1 MKQQRRR
8 RAKDSTRR
16 AGQIHITSV
25 ILIKSLQF
33 YHQFY
38 HRLAS
43 SLPSQASIYVTDCK
57 DGKIRIMWKH
67 QWTQGS
73 VLGHS
78 NAVTSLSWI
87 FFYYRR
93 RKCQAMASYLDI
105 LGNNLGYIF
114 SKITIGQLA
123 LGLSRHDNTVSA
135 AGLPVE
141 SDSIR
146 KVATAS
152 AWIILDAINQCY
164 FQFVSLEVVQPKL

>member
-1 MKQQRRR
+1 
-8 RAKDSTRR
+8 
-16 AGQIHITSV
+16 
-25 ILIKSLQF
+25 
-33 YHQFY
+33 
-38 HRLAS
+38 
-43 SLPSQASIYVTDCK
+43 
-57 DGKIRIMWKH
+57 
-67 QWTQGS
+67 
-73 VLGHS
+73 
-78 NAVTSLSWI
+78 
-87 FFYYRR
+87 
-93 RKCQAMASYLDI
+93 MASYLDI

>member
-1 MKQQRRR
+1 
-8 RAKDSTRR
+8 
-16 AGQIHITSV
+16 
-25 ILIKSLQF
+25 
-33 YHQFY
+33 
-38 HRLAS
+38 
-43 SLPSQASIYVTDCK
+43 
-57 DGKIRIMWKH
+57 
-67 QWTQGS
+67 
-73 VLGHS
+73 
-78 NAVTSLSWI
+78 
-87 FFYYRR
+87 
-93 RKCQAMASYLDI
+93 MASYLDI

-164 FQFVSLEVVQPKL
+164 FQFVSLEVVQPKLSVKSFNDAVTEAKAVRSTGPSTQGRSEGQ